1 MTLKNTSGTSLSTIT
16 IAAAD
21 AESTNLNHSE
31 SISWGTSGPALSE
44 LQLIPNILNSTTGT
58 CALSGTGTSSAT
70 CANSTINTEVGAYIL
85 DAVMPSGNT
94 FTMSTYSTVS
104 AKQGYAFAVDIAQL
118 SAVKTLNGRSSASDQ
133 FAVTIKRG
141 ATSLASASTNGTGTS
156 ATTSLGVIPGDTFTL
171 TDAAASG
178 SLSNYV
184 STYACANAVSSSTT
198 LPSGSGA
205 SLSITPAVDDQIT
218 CTFTNNA
225 LTLTDS
231 ASAEQYVAVPAT
243 VTDTF
248 TLTNTSSVAGKFT
261 IGTIGV
267 SGSSSGTITPSGY
280 VFGGTTYTTLTAAQS
295 AITAAAATTANGS
308 ITFGV
313 QYSAPATAQT
323 ISTTL
328 AATVTSGSSAST
340 SVSATAT
347 DDMVAAASGL
357 QAQVDYNTVGLEWT
371 AVSGASYTVYR
382 GTTSGGE
389 TLLASVS
396 AISSSSTYPIYNDLT
411 TANGTT
417 YYYEVTATVNGT
429 QGARSPEVAA
439 TLPSFAGLTTTAYQ
453 LVASSSSVG
462 TFSSDS
468 GFVHSAGSPSSTGA
482 AINTTSAISNPA
494 PSAVYQTE
502 RFAAAFYYLLSGLQ
516 AGASYIV
523 RIHEAE
529 LHFGTS
535 SGVCT
540 NSNCTGSRVFNV
552 TINGV
557 AALSSFDIWAEAGG
571 VYTAIARDFTAAANS
586 SGQIYIGFCSTS
598 SLTTP
603 TTCTAPGNGANNAKI
618 DGIQIYSA
626 PPALALTLSASTSTP
641 VPGTNVI
648 YTTSFTN
655 SGSAPASSTII
666 STPVPSPTCFD
677 VGTASQPAGSSGVS
691 ATITYSNNSGSTY
704 AYTPVSGACGTA
716 SSGYDTTVTNI
727 RWTFSAAV
735 GATSSSNSGSVSF
748 TVRVP

>member
-1 MTLKNTSGTSLSTIT
+1 MPIPVQRGQRHCREGRFVVRRLLDCLQNAPRIALAALFLWAGLQVGHPRAASAATCYLATSASSHALCWLDLTSYSPVSGSGTTATAGVATPLTFTLPDGSTLSLTMTTTITNLNSNFASSIVALPTWSQAALGVEAYVGVNGEPAIYTESGQPITTQISGMTLKNTSGTSLSTIT

-502 RFAAAFYYLLSGLQ
+502 RFAAAFYYLLSG
-516 AGASYIV
+516 S
-523 RIHEAE
+523 
-529 LHFGTS
+529 
-535 SGVCT
+535 
-540 NSNCTGSRVFNV
+540 
-552 TINGV
+552 
-557 AALSSFDIWAEAGG
+557 AGG
-571 VYTAIARDFTAAANS
+571 
-586 SGQIYIGFCSTS
+586 
-598 SLTTP
+598 
-603 TTCTAPGNGANNAKI
+603 
-618 DGIQIYSA
+618 
-626 PPALALTLSASTSTP
+626 
-641 VPGTNVI
+641 
-648 YTTSFTN
+648 SFVHR
-655 SGSAPASSTII
+655 ADP
-666 STPVPSPTCFD
+666 
-677 VGTASQPAGSSGVS
+677 
-691 ATITYSNNSGSTY
+691 
-704 AYTPVSGACGTA
+704 
-716 SSGYDTTVTNI
+716 
-727 RWTFSAAV
+727 
-735 GATSSSNSGSVSF
+735 
-748 TVRVP
+748 